1 MAALERTGDAM
12 PLKLD
17 RKKRLVV
24 PEKAING
31 AIKTF
36 LELDGWHV
44 FLLETVSRREWA
56 KFTGEKGMPDM
67 LCLRYAAPVSLPPS
81 FRHVG
86 DAEVLWIESKSKNGR
101 VAQHQSDWHLLERK
115 RGAMVIV
122 AGQDFEPEIEDFIDF
137 YRHSWLQRRPL

>member
-1 MAALERTGDAM
+1 M

-17 RKKRLVV
+17 RKKRLAV

-67 LCLRYAAPVSLPPS
+67 LCLRYAAPVFLPPS
-81 FRHVG
+81 FRSIFRHVA
-86 DAEVLWIESKSKNGR
+86 DAEVLWIEGKSKNGR
-101 VAQHQSDWHLLERK
+101 VAQHQADWHRLERK
-115 RGAMVIV
+115 RGALVIV
-122 AGQDFEPEIEDFIDF
+122 AGQDFIPEPEAFIGW
-137 YRHSWLQRRPL
+137 YKHSGLQRKPL